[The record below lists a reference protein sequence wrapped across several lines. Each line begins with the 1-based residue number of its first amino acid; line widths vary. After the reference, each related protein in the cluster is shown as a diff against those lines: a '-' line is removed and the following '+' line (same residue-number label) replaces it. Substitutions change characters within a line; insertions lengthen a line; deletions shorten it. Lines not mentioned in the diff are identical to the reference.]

1 LYPDSGLPAGSHRV
15 VDLGEKFNWRHELS
29 KRCILII
36 GGAGSGKSHF
46 AQELAPKLGGTVL
59 FVATAVA
66 GDEEMRQRIEE
77 HKRKRSAVWST
88 LEVTTQVGSQIEHK
102 IGDAQVVI
110 VDCITLLV
118 NNIFS
123 QYSDQSS
130 EQIDAPL
137 IEKRLIAEVGELI
150 EGINRLDASFI
161 IVTNEVGLGLV
172 PANRLG
178 RLYRD
183 LLAKANRMLTQAAD
197 EVYLMVAGLPVPIKP
212 AKRL

>member
-1 LYPDSGLPAGSHRV
+1 VRLI
-15 VDLGEKFNWRHELS
+15 N
-29 KRCILII
+29 ILLI
-36 GGAGSGKSHF
+36 GGAGSGKSRF
-46 AQELAPKLGGTVL
+46 AQELALRLGKPVL

-66 GDEEMRQRIEE
+66 GDEEMLKRIDK
-77 HKRKRSAVWST
+77 HQRKRPSGWSI
-88 LEVTTQVGSQIEHK
+88 LEVTTGVGKRILEK
-102 IGDAQVVI
+102 IGGARVVV

-123 QYSDQSS
+123 QYGDQTG
-130 EQIDAPL
+130 EQNDAPL
-137 IEKRLIAEVGELI
+137 IEKRLTAEIGELI
-150 EGINRLDASFI
+150 ECINQVDASFI

-183 LLAKANRMLTQAAD
+183 LLAEANQMLAQAAD

-212 AKRL
+212 AKK